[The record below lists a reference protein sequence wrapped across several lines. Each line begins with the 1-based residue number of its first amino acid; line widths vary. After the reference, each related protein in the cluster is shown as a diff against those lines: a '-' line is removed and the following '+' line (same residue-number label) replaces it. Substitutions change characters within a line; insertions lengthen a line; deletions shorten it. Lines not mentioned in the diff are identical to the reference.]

1 LIPTGDTVL
10 PGCEDMVTPMEFH
23 LKGQRLGL
31 DRPLLM
37 GIVNVTPDS
46 FFDGGRFCD
55 PHRAVAHAL
64 RLVEEGADLLD
75 IGAESTRPGALP
87 VDVQE
92 ERRRLVPVVA
102 AVAKAVS
109 VPISVDTSKSE
120 VARAAIDAGAIMVN
134 DVTALRGDSTMVDV
148 VAQAGTGLV
157 LMHMQGTPDTMQHAP
172 RYDDVVGEVAQ
183 FLAERIRFAIDHGVA
198 KDRIV
203 VDPGIGFGK
212 TLGHNLDLL
221 ANLRVFTELG
231 YPLLVGPS
239 RKGFIGQLTDQSVEA
254 RGWGTAGVVALAVEQ
269 GANILRVHDV
279 GPMKDV
285 AKVAV
290 AIARRISAGVREQ
303 HA

>member
-1 LIPTGDTVL
+1 MIPTGDTVQ
-10 PGCEDMVTPMEFH
+10 PCCEDMVTPMEFH

-134 DVTALRGDSTMVDV
+134 DVTALRGDSAMVDV
-148 VAQAGTGLV
+148 VAQAGAGLV

>member
-1 LIPTGDTVL
+1 VQPC
-10 PGCEDMVTPMEFH
+10 CEDMVTPMEFQ
-23 LKGQRLGL
+23 LKGQRLSF

-37 GIVNVTPDS
+37 GVVNVTPDS

-55 PHRAVAHAL
+55 PERAVAHAL

-87 VDVQE
+87 VDERE

-109 VPISVDTSKSE
+109 VPISVDTSKAE

-134 DVTALRGDSTMVDV
+134 DVTALRGDSAMVGV
-148 VAQAGTGLV
+148 VAQAGIGLV

-183 FLAERIRFAIDHGVA
+183 FLAERVRFAIDHGVA
-198 KDRIV
+198 KDGIV

>member
-1 LIPTGDTVL
+1 VQPC
-10 PGCEDMVTPMEFH
+10 CEDMVTPMEFQ
-23 LKGQRLGL
+23 LKGQRLSF

-37 GIVNVTPDS
+37 GVVNVTPDS

-55 PHRAVAHAL
+55 PERAVAHAL

-87 VDVQE
+87 VDERE

-109 VPISVDTSKSE
+109 VPISVDTSKAE

-134 DVTALRGDSTMVDV
+134 DVTALRGDSAMVGV
-148 VAQAGTGLV
+148 VAQAGIGLV

-183 FLAERIRFAIDHGVA
+183 FLAERVRFAIDHGVA
-198 KDRIV
+198 KDGIV

-221 ANLRVFTELG
+221 ANLRVFAELG

>member
-1 LIPTGDTVL
+1 
-10 PGCEDMVTPMEFH
+10 MVTPMEFQ

-31 DRPLLM
+31 ERPLLM

-46 FFDGGRFCD
+46 FFDGGQFCD
-55 PHRAVAHAL
+55 PQRAVAHAL

-87 VDVQE
+87 VDEHE

-109 VPISVDTSKSE
+109 VPISVDTSKAE
-120 VARAAIDAGAIMVN
+120 VAKAAIDAGAIMVN
-134 DVTALRGDSTMVDV
+134 DVTALRGDSAMVGV
-148 VAQAGTGLV
+148 VAQAGVALV
-157 LMHMQGTPDTMQHAP
+157 LMHMQGTPDIMQHAP

-183 FLAERIRFAIDHGVA
+183 FLAERVRYAIDHGVA
-198 KDRIV
+198 RDRIV

-221 ANLRVFTELG
+221 ANLRVFAELG

>member
-1 LIPTGDTVL
+1 
-10 PGCEDMVTPMEFH
+10 MEFQ

-134 DVTALRGDSTMVDV
+134 DVTALRGDSAMVDV
-148 VAQAGTGLV
+148 VAQAGAGLV

>member
-1 LIPTGDTVL
+1 
-10 PGCEDMVTPMEFH
+10 MVTPMEFQ

-55 PHRAVAHAL
+55 PQRAVAHAL

-87 VDVQE
+87 VDEQE

-109 VPISVDTSKSE
+109 VPISVDTSKAE

-134 DVTALRGDSTMVDV
+134 DVTALRGDSAMVDV
-148 VAQAGTGLV
+148 VAQAGAGLV

-183 FLAERIRFAIDHGVA
+183 FLAERVRFAIDHGVA

-239 RKGFIGQLTDQSVEA
+239 RKGFIGQLTDQSVEE

>member
-1 LIPTGDTVL
+1 MIPTGDTVL
-10 PGCEDMVTPMEFH
+10 PGCEDMVTPMEFQ

-134 DVTALRGDSTMVDV
+134 DVTALRGDSAMVDV
-148 VAQAGTGLV
+148 VAQAGAGLV

>member
-1 LIPTGDTVL
+1 
-10 PGCEDMVTPMEFH
+10 MVTPMEFQ

-134 DVTALRGDSTMVDV
+134 DVTALRGDSAMVDV
-148 VAQAGTGLV
+148 VAQAGAGLV

>member
-1 LIPTGDTVL
+1 MIPTGDTVL
-10 PGCEDMVTPMEFH
+10 PCCEDMVTPMEFQ
-23 LKGQRLGL
+23 LKGQRLRL
-31 DRPLLM
+31 ERPLLM

-55 PHRAVAHAL
+55 PQRAVAHAL

-87 VDVQE
+87 VDEQE

-109 VPISVDTSKSE
+109 VPISVDTSKAE
-120 VARAAIDAGAIMVN
+120 VAKAAIDAGAIMVN
-134 DVTALRGDSTMVDV
+134 DVTALRGDSAMVGV
-148 VAQAGTGLV
+148 VAQAGVALV
-157 LMHMQGTPDTMQHAP
+157 LMHMQGTPDIMQHAP

-183 FLAERIRFAIDHGVA
+183 FLAERVRYAIDQGVA
-198 KDRIV
+198 RDRIV

-221 ANLRVFTELG
+221 ANLRVFAELG

-239 RKGFIGQLTDQSVEA
+239 RKGFIGQLTRQSVEA
-254 RGWGTAGVVALAVEQ
+254 RGWGTAAVVALAVEQ

-279 GPMKDV
+279 APMKDV
-285 AKVAV
+285 ANVAAALAERV
-290 AIARRISAGVREQ
+290 STGMRAQ

>member
-1 LIPTGDTVL
+1 MIPTGDTVL
-10 PGCEDMVTPMEFH
+10 PCCEDMVISMEFQ

-134 DVTALRGDSTMVDV
+134 DVTALRGDSAMVDV
-148 VAQAGTGLV
+148 VAQAGAGLV

>member
-1 LIPTGDTVL
+1 
-10 PGCEDMVTPMEFH
+10 MVTPMQFQ
-23 LKGQRLGL
+23 LKGQRLTL

-46 FFDGGRFCD
+46 FFDGGQFCD
-55 PHRAVAHAL
+55 PQRAVAHAL

-75 IGAESTRPGALP
+75 IGAESTRPGASP
-87 VDVQE
+87 VDERE
-92 ERRRLVPVVA
+92 ERRRLVPIVA
-102 AVAKAVS
+102 AVVKAVS
-109 VPISVDTSKSE
+109 VPISVDTSKAE
-120 VARAAIDAGAIMVN
+120 VARAAIDAGAVMVN
-134 DVTALRGDSTMVDV
+134 DVTALRGDSAMVDV
-148 VAQAGTGLV
+148 VAQAGAGLA
-157 LMHMQGTPDTMQHAP
+157 LMHMQGTPKTMQHAP

-183 FLAERIRFAIDHGVA
+183 FLAGRARFAIEHGVA
-198 KDRIV
+198 KDRLV

-212 TLGHNLDLL
+212 TLDHNLDLL

-254 RGWGTAGVVALAVEQ
+254 RGWGTAAVVALAVEH

-285 AKVAV
+285 VNVAV